1 MKKIFYS
8 TKCSL
13 GTVFFKVSHFILAIF
28 WGLAFIFSFGFL
40 LVFSSTPIY
49 ADDLE
54 EVETAGA
61 TLGATSEEEV
71 TETATKQSSSD
82 IKFSGGYTK
91 VNMQEDNRTVSLS
104 GGANVSANDISIN
117 AQTIE
122 LYGKNFRYVNCSGKV
137 NVVDNSRD
145 ITLQCPSL
153 FYDRETGEI
162 ISDGWIEIQDEQN
175 DATLSGARF
184 EYDTQSTLIRI
195 QMMARVVKNTDNGP
209 MICRADTIEFDN
221 SKQLVTL
228 KGSARINWN
237 GSVYNASVITVDLT
251 SYEITM
257 EGSISGEVNG

>member
-1 MKKIFYS
+1 MKKIFCS
-8 TKCSL
+8 TRHPLSITSIRL
-13 GTVFFKVSHFILAIF
+13 VPGVVFFCILSF
-28 WGLAFIFSFGFL
+28 FLFGFL
-40 LVFSSTPIY
+40 FGFFSTTVYASDMEEVNTKTPV
-49 ADDLE
+49 LE
-54 EVETAGA
+54 EVQPETSPVQTA
-61 TLGATSEEEV
+61 SE
-71 TETATKQSSSD
+71 

-91 VNMQEDNRTVSLS
+91 VSMQENNRAVSLS
-104 GGANVSANDISIN
+104 GGANVTANNLVIS

-122 LYGKNFRYVNCSGKV
+122 LYGKDFRYVNCTGKV
-137 NVVDNSRD
+137 NVADHLRG

-162 ISDGWIEIQDEQN
+162 VSDGWIEIQDEQN

-184 EYDTQSTLIRI
+184 EYDTQSTLIKI
-195 QMMARVVKNTDNGP
+195 QMMARVVKNTDDGP
-209 MICRADTIEFDN
+209 MICRADSIEFDN
-221 SKQLVTL
+221 SKQIVTL